1 MKATEP
7 QKLPWAYKV
16 VKSQRGG
23 NGKWF
28 RYRAAFT
35 SADESEAVAYAE
47 RFAAEQ
53 AGVPGTRVIV
63 VTRKGDRLV
72 REFRCG

>member
-1 MKATEP
+1 MKTT
-7 QKLPWAYKV
+7 KKPWAYKV

-23 NGKWF
+23 NGQWF
-28 RYRAAFT
+28 RYPASATF
-35 SADESEAVAYAE
+35 ADEAEAVRYAE

-53 AGVPGTRVIV
+53 AGVPGTRVNV
-63 VTRKGDRLV
+63 LARKGGRSV